1 VPLPTYWEA
10 YSVTFRKLFVYS
22 SALTVSSSAFTL
34 EIDWNIPNVHKVSED
49 EP

>member
-1 VPLPTYWEA
+1 VPLPTYWQA
-10 YSVTFRKLFVYS
+10 DSATFRKLIVYS

-34 EIDWNIPNVHKVSED
+34 EIYWNIPNVHKVSEG